1 MPSADKV
8 FINDLVIEMS
18 AGIYYHEKAN
28 KQRVIV
34 NITLDVESNAGK
46 TLTSIDNVVSYEYIV
61 NQVREVAAAKHYDL
75 LEELAEKIAEICAS
89 NKMVHKSTIRLEKPD
104 IISDTKSVG
113 IEIIRYSNL
122 DHCQLN
128 L

>member
-1 MPSADKV
+1 MASTDKI

-18 AGIYYHEKAN
+18 AGIYDHEKVN
-28 KQRVIV
+28 KQRVII

-46 TLTSIDNVVSYEYIV
+46 TLTSIDDVVSYEDIV
-61 NQVREVAAAKHYDL
+61 NQVREIAVAKHYDL
-75 LEELAEKIAEICAS
+75 LEELAEKIAKICTS

-113 IEIIRYSNL
+113 IEIIRYGMLCKNRGL
-122 DHCQLN
+122 
-128 L
+128 